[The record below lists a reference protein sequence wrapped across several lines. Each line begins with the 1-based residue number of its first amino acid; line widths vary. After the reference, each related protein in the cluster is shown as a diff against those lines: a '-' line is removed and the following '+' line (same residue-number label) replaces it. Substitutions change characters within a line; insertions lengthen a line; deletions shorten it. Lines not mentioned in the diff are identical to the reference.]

1 MFESDVQFDGRSQ
14 DTRMSIIQRLASVF
28 FPSILIP
35 NKSSSSPSSASG
47 GKVASC
53 DSGIVGRIRSLVD
66 DFFKR
71 SNSTAGDASQEPVK
85 KKNTS

>member
-14 DTRMSIIQRLASVF
+14 DARGSIIQRLASFF

-35 NKSSSSPSSASG
+35 NQCSSSSSSASG

-53 DSGIVGRIRSLVD
+53 DTGIVGRIRSLVD
-66 DFFKR
+66 DFLKKN
-71 SNSTAGDASQEPVK
+71 NSTTGDPSQEPVK